1 MKITS
6 LEARS
11 YRVPLDPPFGASWD
25 PVPRRT
31 FNETIV
37 VVHTDEGVDGFCGG
51 ASVPDLELIEKF
63 LTGVDVSDTE
73 RVWRVCETVD
83 FHGGRNWTVEVA
95 VWDLLAR
102 SRNMPLWQ
110 LLGGTRNAFRVYQST
125 AERVEAEERADRL
138 LASQAEGLTAA
149 KIRFGSDWR
158 NDLAAVEKTRAAVG
172 DDFGLMVDAN
182 QGWRMPGDT
191 RAPWGLATAAECARA
206 LADLGCLWLEEPL
219 ATDDLDGYRRLRE
232 MDLLPIAAGEMV
244 RALDQTKRLLDN
256 VDIIQNDVVLAGGV
270 DGCRRVAEWAG
281 ELGHVWSPHTWSTG
295 YGLLAN
301 LHVALAWSTGPYLEF
316 PYDPPGWTYDRRDF
330 MLPEPL
336 TMSNGMLTAPDSPGL
351 GHEPDLGYLE
361 QWRIA

>member
-25 PVPRRT
+25 PVPRAT

-37 VVHTDEGVDGFCGG
+37 VVHTDEGIDGFCGG
-51 ASVPDLELIEKF
+51 ASVPDVDLIERF
-63 LTGVDVSDTE
+63 LIGVDVSETE

-102 SRNMPLWQ
+102 WRNVPLWQ
-110 LLGGTRNAFRVYQST
+110 LLGGTRNAYRVYQST
-125 AERVEAEERADRL
+125 AERVEADERADRL

-158 NDLAAVEKTRAAVG
+158 TDLAVVEKARAAVG
-172 DDFGLMVDAN
+172 DDFALMVDAN

-191 RAPWGLATAAECARA
+191 IAPWGLATAAECAQA
-206 LADLGCLWLEEPL
+206 LADLGCYWLEEPL
-219 ATDDLDGYRRLRE
+219 ATDDLDGYRGLAE
-232 MDLLPIAAGEMV
+232 MGLLPIAAGEMV
-244 RALDQTKRLLDN
+244 RGLGETRRLLET
-256 VDIIQNDVVLAGGV
+256 VDVIQNDVVLAGGV

-281 ELGHVWSPHTWSTG
+281 ELGRVWSPHTWSTG
-295 YGLLAN
+295 FGLLAN

-336 TMSNGMLTAPDSPGL
+336 TISKGMLIAPDGPGL
-351 GHEPDLGYLE
+351 GYEPDLAYLE
-361 QWRIA
+361 QWRID

>member
-25 PVPRRT
+25 PVPRAT

-51 ASVPDLELIEKF
+51 ASVPDVDLIEKF
-63 LTGVDVSDTE
+63 LIGVDVSETE
-73 RVWRVCETVD
+73 RVGGSAKPSIFMVAAIGPSKWRCGTCWHVGETSLCGSFSAEPATRIVCT
-83 FHGGRNWTVEVA
+83 
-95 VWDLLAR
+95 
-102 SRNMPLWQ
+102 SRRRKGSRRTNGPI
-110 LLGGTRNAFRVYQST
+110 A
-125 AERVEAEERADRL
+125 L

-158 NDLAAVEKTRAAVG
+158 TDLAVVEKARAAVG
-172 DDFGLMVDAN
+172 DDFALMVDAN

-191 RAPWGLATAAECARA
+191 IAPWGLATAAECAQA
-206 LADLGCLWLEEPL
+206 LADLGCYWLEEPL
-219 ATDDLDGYRRLRE
+219 ATDDLDGYRGLAE
-232 MDLLPIAAGEMV
+232 MGLLPIAAGEMV
-244 RALDQTKRLLDN
+244 RGLGETRRLLET
-256 VDIIQNDVVLAGGV
+256 VDVIQNDVVLAGGV
-270 DGCRRVAEWAG
+270 DGSRRVAEWAG
-281 ELGHVWSPHTWSTG
+281 ELGRVWSPHTWSTG
-295 YGLLAN
+295 FGLLAN

-336 TMSNGMLTAPDSPGL
+336 TISKGMLIAPDGPGL
-351 GHEPDLGYLE
+351 GYEPDLAYLE